1 MSLGDLYEKPEFNQ
15 QKFKQVLFFIYDY
28 CYKHN
33 KKLGKTRLQKILWFS
48 EANHYENTGEYLFGG
63 KFIKMQYG
71 PYIEQANTLTH
82 YNEQSGEIQTIGDTY
97 KIPDDYEFNL
107 LNEEQTRSIQTTI
120 NFVCSYLAKDI
131 SDMTHNLHWDITE
144 IGGVL
149 PIQTAFE
156 TSDENKLDDDD
167 MMWALHEIEK
177 HENNNA
183 DNTPTRD

>member
-1 MSLGDLYEKPEFNQ
+1 MSLGALYEKPEFNE
-15 QKFKQVLFFIYDY
+15 QKFQQVLFFIYDY

-33 KKLGKTRLQKILWFS
+33 KKLGKIRLQKILWFS

-71 PYIEQANTLTH
+71 PYIEEARRLTDIQ
-82 YNEQSGEIQTIGDTY
+82 EAFSGIQPIGDTY
-97 KIPDDYEFNL
+97 RIPDNYEFNL
-107 LNEEQTRSIQTTI
+107 LNDQEIYSITAYI
-120 NFVCSYLAKDI
+120 NMMSSYLAKDI

-156 TSDENKLDDDD
+156 TSDENQLDDDD

-177 HENNNA
+177 YENNDA
-183 DNTPTRD
+183 DNIPNRD